1 MPYRRK
7 MPWVRRLWVG
17 EGIMK
22 FTAFWLLPPIGTFVL
37 LGSFGEIKSENDW
50 RVIPAVVA
58 FLWLCYGIRAV
69 WRYWRLALVRARR
82 KEHA

>member
-1 MPYRRK
+1 MPLGK
-7 MPWVRRLWVG
+7 TIWVGWWVRV
-17 EGIMK
+17 MK

-37 LGSFGEIKSENDW
+37 LGSFGRIKNENDW

-69 WRYWRLALVRARR
+69 RRYWRLTLVRARR
-82 KEHA
+82 KGHA